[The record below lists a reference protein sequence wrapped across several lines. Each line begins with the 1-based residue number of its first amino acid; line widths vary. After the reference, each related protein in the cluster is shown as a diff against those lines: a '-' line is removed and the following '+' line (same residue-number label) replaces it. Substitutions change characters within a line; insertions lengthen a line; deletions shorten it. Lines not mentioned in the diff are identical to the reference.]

1 MKTLIKHG
9 GSWIT
14 LLAILIC
21 VPVYGIATGEEEMID
36 TTIFKAFSGK
46 VIDSESARTLPFAT
60 IEATG
65 SNIATVT
72 NIDGEFTIKVAKN
85 AGISE
90 LKVSYIGFSN
100 KNVKLSQF
108 NNRELTINLSPSSVQ
123 LKEITVRP
131 QNAMELMADVLA
143 NVRKNYSDDP
153 MMMRGFYRE
162 TILRGRNYVS
172 ISEAIIIYHRSE
184 IKIGRNIRRNSH
196 TYIPA
201 FRTINGQLYTRGH
214 LP

>member
-14 LLAILIC
+14 LLAILVC
-21 VPVYGIATGEEEMID
+21 VPVYGIASGEEEMID
-36 TTIFKAFSGK
+36 TTNFKAFSGK

-100 KNVKLSQF
+100 KNCKT
-108 NNRELTINLSPSSVQ
+108 ESV
-123 LKEITVRP
+123 
-131 QNAMELMADVLA
+131 
-143 NVRKNYSDDP
+143 
-153 MMMRGFYRE
+153 
-162 TILRGRNYVS
+162 
-172 ISEAIIIYHRSE
+172 
-184 IKIGRNIRRNSH
+184 
-196 TYIPA
+196 
-201 FRTINGQLYTRGH
+201 
-214 LP
+214 